1 MDRSISQ
8 LIQMSTTILY
18 GVSLTFLLNNLCII
32 CLMDKQKFIAL
43 AGSQRDLAKLLGIS
57 QAAVSQWV
65 KVPPARVWQLQVLK
79 PSWFS

>member
-1 MDRSISQ
+1 
-8 LIQMSTTILY
+8 MSRL
-18 GVSLTFLLNNLCII
+18 GNLCII
-32 CLMDKQKFIAL
+32 LLMDKQKFIAL

-65 KVPPARVWQLQVLK
+65 TVPQQRIWQLKVLK